1 MDMAKPNLN
10 DSIAIHFYW
19 IYAAIIGLAIIS
31 GAIYLLNFE
40 LHKFVPALA
49 NKTSIHVY
57 VILFLFLCIV
67 YFLGV
72 LLVLKAGLKIER
84 ATHLVVIILFAGTL
98 FRVCLAPTEPSV
110 LSKDMY
116 RYIWDGRVQQSGI
129 NPYLFPPA
137 AQELKNLQ
145 DNRIYPNI
153 NRKNHPTIYPAGA
166 QLFFRLVFAI
176 VGDSVYGYKGF
187 QVVIDILSMLL
198 LVALL
203 KVWGFGPARVI
214 VYAWNPLVI
223 FEIAY
228 SGHLEGVVVFLM
240 VAAFYLTSINKKIP
254 GYILLAICSGIKL
267 YPALLLPA
275 MIRRKD
281 RIKGILTF
289 IITFSA
295 LYLPFVSAGNRIAGF
310 LSTYLNNPYES
321 FNWGLKNLIMRL
333 FPGLDYSLLSHLFIL
348 ALMAVGLVIFIK
360 EKHGVQ
366 MIRYAYILVGFL
378 IVLMPASLHPWYVIL
393 IIPFLTFFPSLAWL
407 IFSATVTLSYL
418 KYATDMGVMPTW
430 VLFTEYLVLFALLI
444 LGYIFKHWISPK
456 SMARRSPF
464 HKTVKWLE
472 VHK

>member
-1 MDMAKPNLN
+1 
-10 DSIAIHFYW
+10 
-19 IYAAIIGLAIIS
+19 
-31 GAIYLLNFE
+31 
-40 LHKFVPALA
+40 V
-49 NKTSIHVY
+49 
-57 VILFLFLCIV
+57 
-67 YFLGV
+67 
-72 LLVLKAGLKIER
+72 
-84 ATHLVVIILFAGTL
+84 
-98 FRVCLAPTEPSV
+98 PTEPSV

>member
-19 IYAAIIGLAIIS
+19 IYAAIVGLAIIS

-40 LHKFVPALA
+40 LQKFVPALA

-67 YFLGV
+67 YLLGV
-72 LLVLKAGLKIER
+72 LLVLKAGSKIER
-84 ATHLVVIILFAGTL
+84 STHLVVIILFAGTL
-98 FRVCLAPTEPSV
+98 FRVCLVPTEPSV

-444 LGYIFKHWISPK
+444 LGYIFKYWISPK

>member
-40 LHKFVPALA
+40 LQKFVPALA

>member
-1 MDMAKPNLN
+1 MAKPNLN

-40 LHKFVPALA
+40 LQKFVPALA

-444 LGYIFKHWISPK
+444 LGYIFKNWISPK

>member
-1 MDMAKPNLN
+1 MAKPNLN

-40 LHKFVPALA
+40 LQKFVPALA

-456 SMARRSPF
+456 SMA
-464 HKTVKWLE
+464 
-472 VHK
+472 

>member
-1 MDMAKPNLN
+1 MAKPNLN

-40 LHKFVPALA
+40 LQKFVPALA

>member
-1 MDMAKPNLN
+1 MAKPNLN

-40 LHKFVPALA
+40 LQKFVPALA

-98 FRVCLAPTEPSV
+98 FRVCLVPTEPSV

>member
-19 IYAAIIGLAIIS
+19 IYAAIVGLAIIS

-40 LHKFVPALA
+40 LQKFVPALA

-67 YFLGV
+67 YLLGV
-72 LLVLKAGLKIER
+72 LLVLKAGSKIER
-84 ATHLVVIILFAGTL
+84 STHLVVIILFAGTL
-98 FRVCLAPTEPSV
+98 FRVCLVPTEPSV

-456 SMARRSPF
+456 SMARSSPF

>member
-1 MDMAKPNLN
+1 MAKPNLN

-40 LHKFVPALA
+40 LQKFVPALA

-72 LLVLKAGLKIER
+72 LLVLKAGSKIER

-98 FRVCLAPTEPSV
+98 FRVCLVPTEPSV

-464 HKTVKWLE
+464 HKTFKWLE

>member
-40 LHKFVPALA
+40 LQKFVPALA

-98 FRVCLAPTEPSV
+98 FRVCLVPTEPSV

>member
-1 MDMAKPNLN
+1 MAKPNLN

-19 IYAAIIGLAIIS
+19 IYAAIVGLAIIS

-40 LHKFVPALA
+40 LHKFVPAIA

-72 LLVLKAGLKIER
+72 LLVLKAGSKIER
-84 ATHLVVIILFAGTL
+84 SIHLVVIILFAGVI
-98 FRVCLAPTEPSV
+98 FRVCLVPTEPNV

-116 RYIWDGRVQQSGI
+116 RYIWDGRVQQNGI

-145 DNRIYPNI
+145 DDRIYPNI

-187 QVVIDILSMLL
+187 QVVIDIMSMLL

-366 MIRYAYILVGFL
+366 IIRYAYILVGFL

-418 KYATDMGVMPTW
+418 KYVTDMGVMPTW

-444 LGYIFKHWISPK
+444 LGYIFKHWIPPK

-464 HKTVKWLE
+464 HKTAKWLE